1 MLRIAMVLL
10 PLIFLSFQPK
20 SGVVGKPFPEMV
32 CEDYNGKGVNL
43 PADTK
48 GKYTLLGMAFSK
60 GAETELKTWLNPMY
74 NKFVVKKDKKDA
86 DVFDVQYDYNINL
99 YFVPM
104 FTGLNQLTSKQSKEK
119 IKSLTEQEL
128 YPYLLFYSGD
138 KTYKEELDFE
148 KKDTPYFFVLDKN
161 GKIMYATSGKF
172 DEKKLEKI
180 SDFIEEN

>member
-1 MLRIAMVLL
+1 
-10 PLIFLSFQPK
+10 
-20 SGVVGKPFPEMV
+20 
-32 CEDYNGKGVNL
+32 
-43 PADTK
+43 
-48 GKYTLLGMAFSK
+48 
-60 GAETELKTWLNPMY
+60 
-74 NKFVVKKDKKDA
+74 
-86 DVFDVQYDYNINL
+86 
-99 YFVPM
+99 M

-119 IKSLTEQEL
+119 IKSLTEKEL

>member
-20 SGVVGKPFPEMV
+20 SGVVGKPFPEML
-32 CEDYNGKGVNL
+32 CEDYNGKSVNL

-119 IKSLTEQEL
+119 IKSLTEKEL